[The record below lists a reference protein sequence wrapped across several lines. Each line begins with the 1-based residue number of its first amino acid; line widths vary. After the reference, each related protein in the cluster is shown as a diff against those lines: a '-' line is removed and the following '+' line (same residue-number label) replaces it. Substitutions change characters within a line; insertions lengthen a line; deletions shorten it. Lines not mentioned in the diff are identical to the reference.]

1 MNINEYKRRL
11 NKLKD
16 VNIKLDLS
24 NVRRNGDL
32 VNIDIKPQT
41 FDLGSDKLILSGIV
55 EQINKYDRKN
65 KHKLE
70 SHKMFLTLSLYDSS
84 EIEQKFTK
92 YQHSEMKTAIYNS
105 VEKNIENELQKINN
119 N

>member
-1 MNINEYKRRL
+1 MHINEYKRRL

-70 SHKMFLTLSLYDSS
+70 SHKMFLCISLFDS
-84 EIEQKFTK
+84 ENIEQKFTK
-92 YQHSEMKTAIYNS
+92 DQHSEIKNEIHS
-105 VEKNIENELQKINN
+105 SIEKSIEDELLNINN